1 MHLFNKACTIK
12 MVAANTTA
20 HDKGIQIGICL
31 INSHCGGVIIS
42 LEWLTIFLYM
52 SLQNKCNMIKMSL

>member
-1 MHLFNKACTIK
+1 

-42 LEWLTIFLYM
+42 LECLTIFLYM